1 MLRPV
6 TAPSRGFPT
15 IMYWTGGILRSWV
28 GVVTV
33 HGTTLSIRRPDPV
46 ERGGVVVVCE
56 SEGAPDWV
64 VDWCRRSG
72 RWLRRHELPAASA
85 DDFTAAAQRV
95 GTIAEIASAAA
106 RQDSSVL
113 VVSSTVSPP
122 RSGRPQVVAAVQALP
137 DDGPVLAAAATA
149 ALHRHADLVVAH
161 GVPTSFA
168 ERSVGLDA
176 ALDHAHRLL
185 GTSVA
190 AAHATAPDLTVV
202 PLLLRVRPYEMVGEG
217 LDADLLVIGGPRTFP
232 PGPLGLVAHSA
243 LHHAP
248 CSVLLTPRAPR
259 PEFLPDVYS

>member
-1 MLRPV
+1 VV
-6 TAPSRGFPT
+6 TA
-15 IMYWTGGILRSWV
+15 
-28 GVVTV
+28 

-46 ERGGVVVVCE
+46 ERGGVVVVCD
-56 SEGAPDWV
+56 SSGAPDWV

-72 RWLRRHELPAASA
+72 RWLRRHELPAASP
-85 DDFTAAAQRV
+85 DDLPAAAQRV

-113 VVSSTVSPP
+113 VVSSTVPP
-122 RSGRPQVVAAVQALP
+122 RSGPPQVVAAVQALP
-137 DDGPVLAAAATA
+137 DDGPVLAAAAAA

-185 GTSVA
+185 GTSVEA
-190 AAHATAPDLTVV
+190 ALATDPGLTVV

-217 LDADLLVIGGPRTFP
+217 LDADLLVLGGPRTFP
-232 PGPLGLVAHSA
+232 PGPLGLVAYSA

-259 PEFLPDVYS
+259 PEFLPEVCS

>member
-1 MLRPV
+1 M
-6 TAPSRGFPT
+6 
-15 IMYWTGGILRSWV
+15 
-28 GVVTV
+28 
-33 HGTTLSIRRPDPV
+33 
-46 ERGGVVVVCE
+46 ERGGVVVVCD

-72 RWLRRHELPAASA
+72 RWLRRHELPAASP

-106 RQDSSVL
+106 RHDSSVL
-113 VVSSTVSPP
+113 VVSGAVSPP

-176 ALDHAHRLL
+176 ALDHADRLL
-185 GTSVA
+185 ATSVA
-190 AAHATAPDLTVV
+190 AAQASAPDLTVV

-259 PEFLPDVYS
+259 PEFLPDIYS